1 MLIDVLTYFL
11 PAAYATVI
19 YAYGRAFFSDVLWA
33 QRWKRSMLWALL
45 AIHGGYLVARTIAFS
60 HPPATNLFEIL
71 TLIAFTTTAA
81 YTVIETRTKQYETG
95 YFVLLFSFFFQLV
108 SSLFIKDLLE
118 VKDILRSNYFGLHV
132 ASALAGYS
140 AITLSAVY
148 GSLYLML
155 YHQIKK
161 SRFGVIYRKLPSLEN
176 LERMSVFAI
185 FLGFMFLALAMV
197 AGFVWLPK
205 AFTDFSYADPKL
217 IGTVV
222 IWLIY
227 GAALLGRRS
236 SKWKGRRMM
245 VVAIGGFIVSV
256 FSMTA
261 VNLFFT
267 SFHRFI

>member
-1 MLIDVLTYFL
+1 MLIDFLTAFL
-11 PAAYATVI
+11 PLAYALVI
-19 YAYGRAFFSDVLWA
+19 YAYGRAFFSDALWA
-33 QRWKRSMLWALL
+33 LRWKRSLL
-45 AIHGGYLVARTIAFS
+45 RVLLGLHAGYLLVRTVEFG

-81 YTVIETRTKQYETG
+81 YTVIESRTKQHETG
-95 YFVLLFSFFFQLV
+95 YFALLFSFFFQFV
-108 SSLFIKDLLE
+108 SSLFIEDLLE

-148 GSLYLML
+148 GFLYLML

-185 FLGFMFLALAMV
+185 FLGFVFLALAMV
-197 AGFVWLPK
+197 AGFIWLPQ
-205 AFTDFSYADPKL
+205 AFTNVSYADPKL
-217 IGTVV
+217 VGTFF
-222 IWLIY
+222 IWLVY
-227 GAALLGRRS
+227 GVALVARRS

-245 VVAIGGFIVSV
+245 VVAIAGFAVSV

-261 VNLFFT
+261 INLFFT
-267 SFHRFI
+267 DFHRFL